1 MDDFLHI
8 LASASISTALAG
20 ILLWIS
26 RLWLS
31 ERLKASIKAEY
42 DQKLET
48 HKAQLHAQS
57 SVELEKLR
65 AALKAEA
72 DVQTEKLLS
81 ELNSAS
87 HEHNVKFSRLHEMRA
102 ETLTETYALLQNLH
116 DKMAD
121 YVDVFEF
128 AGGPSR
134 EDRKKAVVEA
144 FNAFRNYYLKR
155 TILLPKA
162 TADRL
167 DAINKDIRDAFNEFA
182 IMVDQP
188 DPEPNRHKIWNA
200 VHKKVQNEI
209 AAALTGIAT
218 DFRNL
223 LGEKG

>member
-1 MDDFLHI
+1 MDALIQI
-8 LASASISTALAG
+8 LASATVSTALAG

-31 ERLKASIKAEY
+31 ERLKASIKAEC

-48 HKAQLHAQS
+48 HKAQLQAQS

-72 DVQTEKLLS
+72 DVQTEKLRS
-81 ELNSAS
+81 ALNSAS
-87 HEHNVKFSRLHEMRA
+87 HEHNVKFSRLHEKRA
-102 ETLTETYALLQNLH
+102 ETLAETYARLRNLL
-116 DKMAD
+116 DRMGE
-121 YVDVFEF
+121 YVAIFEP

-134 EDRKKAVVEA
+134 EDRRKRFVDSYPE
-144 FNAFRNYYLKR
+144 FREYYLSR
-155 TILLPKA
+155 AIFLPKA

-167 DAINKDIRDAFNEFA
+167 DVINREIREAFIKFA
-182 IMVDQP
+182 YMVDQP
-188 DPEPNRHKIWNA
+188 NPPPDRHKVWND
-200 VHKKVQNEI
+200 VYNKVQNEFEIALADI
-209 AAALTGIAT
+209 AA

>member
-1 MDDFLHI
+1 MDGLLQI
-8 LASASISTALAG
+8 LASASISTVLAG

-48 HKAQLHAQS
+48 HKAQLQAQS

-72 DVQTEKLLS
+72 DVQTEKLRS
-81 ELNSAS
+81 ELNAAS
-87 HEHNVKFSRLHEMRA
+87 HEHNVKFSHLHEMRA
-102 ETLTETYALLQNLH
+102 VTLTETYALLRNLH
-116 DKMAD
+116 DRMAD
-121 YVDVFEF
+121 YVAIFEF

-134 EDRKKAVVEA
+134 EDCRKAVVEA
-144 FNAFRNYYLKR
+144 YPAFCNYYLNR
-155 TILLPKA
+155 AILLPKA
-162 TADRL
+162 TANRL
-167 DAINKDIRDAFNEFA
+167 DAINKDIRDTFHEFA

-188 DPEPNRHKIWNA
+188 NPEPDHHQIWNA

-209 AAALTGIAT
+209 GTALTGIAD

>member
-1 MDDFLHI
+1 MNDLLQI

-31 ERLKASIKAEY
+31 ERLRASIKAEY

-48 HKAQLHAQS
+48 HKAQLQAQS
-57 SVELEKLR
+57 NVEIEKLR

-72 DVQTEKLLS
+72 DVQTEKLRS

-102 ETLTETYALLQNLH
+102 ETLVETYSLLRNLH
-116 DKMAD
+116 DRMAD
-121 YVDVFEF
+121 YVDIFEY

-134 EDRKKAVVEA
+134 EDRRNKVAEA
-144 FNAFRNYYLKR
+144 YPAFCNYYLKR

-167 DAINKDIRDAFNEFA
+167 DAINKYLRDTFNEFA
-182 IMVDQP
+182 MMVDRP
-188 DPEPNRHKIWNA
+188 DPEPDHHKIWSA
-200 VHKKVQNEI
+200 AHKKVHNEI
-209 AAALTGIAT
+209 AVALTGIAT